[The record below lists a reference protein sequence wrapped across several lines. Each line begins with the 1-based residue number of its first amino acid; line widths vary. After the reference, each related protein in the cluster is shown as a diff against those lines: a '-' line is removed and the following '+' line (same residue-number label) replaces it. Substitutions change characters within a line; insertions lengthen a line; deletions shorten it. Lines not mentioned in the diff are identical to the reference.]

1 MEHFNQK
8 ICRLELNCLMGIN
21 MINNNHMVKVTT
33 IKYYINNSVSC
44 KHNKYFNK
52 RIIPLKYF
60 FNLRY
65 EEGFTADIPFE
76 VNLLW
81 WQYD

>member
-1 MEHFNQK
+1 MV
-8 ICRLELNCLMGIN
+8 IN

-33 IKYYINNSVSC
+33 IKYYITNSVSC

-52 RIIPLKYF
+52 RIIPLEYF
-60 FNLRY
+60 FNWRY
-65 EEGFTADIPFE
+65 EEGFTADIPFR

-81 WQYD
+81 GQHD